1 MKLSTLLGDY
11 PQTHLVRAGERR
23 ATSFEF
29 DFADVKVPN
38 RGFKR
43 TVRDLE
49 FDASELALVTFLQAR
64 AYGKPLVALPIT
76 IVGRAQHQCIVYN
89 SDQGILDPAA
99 LAGKRIGARAYA
111 QTTVTWVRGMLV
123 EEYGLD
129 VSQAQWITFED
140 GHLSEYPDP
149 AWCERAAEGKDIMGM
164 LGAGEIDAAIVGNE
178 KLTDPRFKTLIPDPV
193 AAHEAWCARH
203 QAVPVNHLM
212 VVKASL
218 SQSHPEI
225 VRDLFNLLV
234 VARAAV
240 PAPAGR
246 DLLPVGI
253 EALRPSLAM
262 AIDYADRQ
270 GLLPRPLT
278 VDELFDDFTRALK
291 P

>member
-11 PQTHLVRAGERR
+11 PQTHLVRSGERR
-23 ATSFEF
+23 AASFEF

-76 IVGRAQHQCIVYN
+76 IVGRPQHQCIVYN
-89 SDQGILDPAA
+89 AERGLLDPAA

-129 VSQAQWITFED
+129 VSEVQWITFEH

-149 AWCERAAEGKDIMGM
+149 AWCERAEAAWKELSDGEPVCMAVKVA
-164 LGAGEIDAAIVGNE
+164 GAFLLAGALFVP
-178 KLTDPRFKTLIPDPV
+178 LWHLIV
-193 AAHEAWCARH
+193 AAHSGGEH
-203 QAVPVNHLM
+203 
-212 VVKASL
+212 
-218 SQSHPEI
+218 
-225 VRDLFNLLV
+225 V
-234 VARAAV
+234 VAWEFAH
-240 PAPAGR
+240 
-246 DLLPVGI
+246 
-253 EALRPSLAM
+253 
-262 AIDYADRQ
+262 
-270 GLLPRPLT
+270 
-278 VDELFDDFTRALK
+278 
-291 P
+291 